1 MTPGWSDEGEPT
13 YLYLNGRALY
23 RVAWSRQRPDGK
35 RRQAESPALSRSDAN
50 HWRSGDEIAAYIH
63 PSDREFAEA
72 DSDIG
77 HVAG

>member
-1 MTPGWSDEGEPT
+1 MAEPW
-13 YLYLNGRALY
+13 Y

-63 PSDREFAEA
+63 PSDPEFAEA

-77 HVAG
+77 RVASRADHDWPVKRQAF